1 MLWYA
6 MICYDMLCYDMLC
19 YAMLCKDDP
28 SYHVHAGSA
37 YTNTQGIADGSRAGE
52 LGYNGEGDSA
62 QYGQI
67 VRHVTQASP
76 Y

>member
-1 MLWYA
+1 
-6 MICYDMLCYDMLC
+6 
-19 YAMLCKDDP
+19 MLCKDDP

-76 Y
+76 